1 MSKSYIVPPDTREKE
16 RIVGGML
23 TWEQTQYFILGV
35 ILCAVVFAAVSVT
48 FNTFLAAILGL
59 PLLAA
64 GPLLAFLKVEDIP
77 MVEYYRLR
85 YRHGKKTLQLP
96 YKRR

>member
-1 MSKSYIVPPDTREKE
+1 MRSYSVPPDTREKE
-16 RIVGGML
+16 RIVGGIL

-35 ILCAVVFAAVSVT
+35 ILCAVVFAVFSVT
-48 FNTFLAAILGL
+48 LDAVLGAILGL
-59 PLLAA
+59 PLLAL
-64 GPLLAFLKVEDIP
+64 GPVLAFMRLEDMP
-77 MVEYYRLR
+77 VVEYYRLR